1 MGKNEINYQ
10 KPVID
15 YFKNLVLLH
24 GEDIRSLDWG
34 GRSSQSQ
41 RFKVLYDVGINLESS
56 VLDVGCGHG
65 DFYGYLIRKGFCGNY
80 SGVDLTPEMIVIAK
94 NKYIIKN
101 CVVSLF
107 LC

>member
-15 YFKNLVLLH
+15 YFKNLVSLH

-41 RFKVLYDVGINLESS
+41 RFRVLYEIGIGLESS

-65 DFYGYLIRKGFCGNY
+65 DFYGYLIRKGFCG
-80 SGVDLTPEMIVIAK
+80 T
-94 NKYIIKN
+94 
-101 CVVSLF
+101 
-107 LC
+107 